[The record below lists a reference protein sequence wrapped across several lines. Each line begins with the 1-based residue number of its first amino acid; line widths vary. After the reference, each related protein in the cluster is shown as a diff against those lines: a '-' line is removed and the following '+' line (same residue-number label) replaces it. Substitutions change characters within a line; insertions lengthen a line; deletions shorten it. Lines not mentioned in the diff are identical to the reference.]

1 MSNRMADAIIGT
13 IAIAAGVA
21 AFIVLVLAVI
31 GNDAGAAVEIGLL
44 K

>member
-13 IAIAAGVA
+13 IALCSAIAGFV
-21 AFIVLVLAVI
+21 VLVYAVA